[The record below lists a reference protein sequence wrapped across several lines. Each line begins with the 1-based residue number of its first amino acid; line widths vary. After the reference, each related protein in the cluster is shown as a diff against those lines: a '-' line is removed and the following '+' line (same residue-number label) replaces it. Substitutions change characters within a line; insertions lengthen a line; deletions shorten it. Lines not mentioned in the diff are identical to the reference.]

1 MAPSEEA
8 LYRAPGPDGPAGSS
22 SGPNGSLDA
31 LGENALKIILLGDS
45 ACGKSKLVERFLLNN
60 YQSRQLSTYALTLFR
75 HNATVDGQKVEIDF
89 WDTAGQERF
98 NSMHPAYYHLA
109 HACILC
115 FDVTRKQTYKNL
127 PDWYRELR
135 EFRQGI
141 PVVCIGNKID
151 VDPKVTQ
158 KEFGFP
164 KKHNLE
170 FFYCSAS
177 DGTNV
182 VAAFEAAISKAIE
195 YSKKP
200 PEDFVDQVMQLLDD
214 GKPENRWT
222 GAEGERL
229 AS

>member
-1 MAPSEEA
+1 MAPSEEP

-127 PDWYRELR
+127 PDWHSELVGDGAYPR
-135 EFRQGI
+135 GRHRPSSPPGVTEGAGRTYAHTAERGLGGSVAPGSVAPGSVAPGGPGPTQ
-141 PVVCIGNKID
+141 PV
-151 VDPKVTQ
+151 
-158 KEFGFP
+158 
-164 KKHNLE
+164 
-170 FFYCSAS
+170 S
-177 DGTNV
+177 
-182 VAAFEAAISKAIE
+182 
-195 YSKKP
+195 
-200 PEDFVDQVMQLLDD
+200 
-214 GKPENRWT
+214 
-222 GAEGERL
+222 
-229 AS
+229 

>member
-1 MAPSEEA
+1 MPPLDNGELLDAPSMAPSGAGGEA
-8 LYRAPGPDGPAGSS
+8 LHRAPGPDGPAGSS

-75 HNATVDGQKVEIDF
+75 HTATVDGQNVEIDF

-127 PDWYRELR
+127 PDWHGELV
-135 EFRQGI
+135 GD
-141 PVVCIGNKID
+141 GAS
-151 VDPKVTQ
+151 
-158 KEFGFP
+158 
-164 KKHNLE
+164 LE
-170 FFYCSAS
+170 GGSA
-177 DGTNV
+177 
-182 VAAFEAAISKAIE
+182 
-195 YSKKP
+195 
-200 PEDFVDQVMQLLDD
+200 
-214 GKPENRWT
+214 
-222 GAEGERL
+222 
-229 AS
+229 